1 MGRSEALKRAQ
12 KAYYEN
18 HKDQIREY
26 KRKGNRERYHKNEES
41 RTALLVK
48 LKDKRHADPD
58 TTLRFVR
65 RLFE

>member
-12 KAYYEN
+12 RMYYEN
-18 HKDQIREY
+18 HKAEIREY

-41 RTALLVK
+41 RKALLIK
-48 LKDKRHADPD
+48 LKDKRYADAD
-58 TTLRFVR
+58 TTLRYIR